1 MVKTKLESTLVEV
14 IDNIVS
20 ERFRDLDAE
29 LDDRVR
35 RVMASAE
42 NPEPLMTRKEVA
54 SFLGCSLVTVH
65 ELMKSGKLPFV
76 KLGASTRFHKR
87 DVERLAKAQRRAAR

>member
-1 MVKTKLESTLVEV
+1 MINNKLQSTLVEV

-35 RVMASAE
+35 RVMENAE
-42 NPEPLMTRKEVA
+42 HPEPLMSRRQVA
-54 SFLGCSLVTVH
+54 EYLNCSLVTVH
-65 ELMKSGKLPFV
+65 EMMKDGRLPFT
-76 KLGASTRFHKR
+76 KLGASTKFHRR
-87 DVERLAKAQRRAAR
+87 DVERLAKAQRRVSR